1 MRIQVHYIYQT
12 ICRGKDSILER
23 LKYIKNI
30 NDYIQFFTLR
40 KYECIDENTVVS
52 ELIYVHSKL
61 MIVDDEKV
69 LIGSAN
75 INDRSLLGSRDSE
88 IAIVIEDEEMINV
101 KVRGSDTQRQVSK
114 FAHSFRV

>member
-1 MRIQVHYIYQT
+1 
-12 ICRGKDSILER
+12 
-23 LKYIKNI
+23 
-30 NDYIQFFTLR
+30 
-40 KYECIDENTVVS
+40 
-52 ELIYVHSKL
+52 